1 MELVDGM
8 LHFARPEK
16 SKSDYYMLMFYR
28 GFLGFFVNLKHNKSL
43 KADALKGA
51 A

>member
-1 MELVDGM
+1 LKVKMSLFW
-8 LHFARPEK
+8 LSCTQAAIQ
-16 SKSDYYMLMFYR
+16 
-28 GFLGFFVNLKHNKSL
+28 FVGVNEHNKSL